1 MTSGGAETNPTKP
14 IFVCLLLLASIP
26 LAIASFACAMVAG
39 IDEPFMGG
47 AYRPASSFKYLGLPC
62 IVALLWIEWLVLLV
76 QVVRKNRL
84 RALWLFV
91 FIWALPWALFW
102 LYVTTGAIWEYSG
115 DVWRWET
122 HWVPKWTE
130 RHRAEEA
137 AREAAEALG
146 HQPSPPSTAP
156 SPDPVP

>member
-1 MTSGGAETNPTKP
+1 MTSGAAETNSYKP
-14 IFVCLLLLASIP
+14 ILGGILLLASIL

-47 AYRPASSFKYLGLPC
+47 ADPPAASFKYLGLPC
-62 IVALLWIEWLVLLV
+62 IVALLWVEWVVLLFEFV
-76 QVVRKNRL
+76 MKDRL
-84 RALWLFV
+84 PARWLL
-91 FIWALPWALFW
+91 ALPWALLW
-102 LYVTTGAIWEYSG
+102 LYACVMAMAEYSG

-130 RHRAEEA
+130 QHRAEEA
-137 AREAAEALG
+137 AREADEAWR